1 MRKWLLMAL
10 VLFSV
15 LLASCKP
22 ARPLTFVIIP
32 AEEGSLSQ
40 EQFAPLVE
48 YLTKELGREVELLT
62 VADYTAVVEAMKY
75 KHADVARFG
84 PFNYVLATQ
93 EAEVE
98 AIAAGIKA
106 KTGQPDYKAFIV
118 ARTDRDIGDLSGHS
132 FAYVDV
138 GSASGYLVPA
148 THVEQAGIEL
158 GEVLFAGTHSAV
170 IEAVKNG
177 TVDAGAI
184 ADNRYYVALEEKII
198 EEGEFTI
205 LWESEPI
212 PNSPV
217 AVQKSMDAQLKKRLT
232 EALLACPREIVEAT
246 GIGEIG
252 YAPMTDGD
260 FDVIREIQETLGLTP

>member
-1 MRKWLLMAL
+1 MRKWLLIAL
-10 VLFSV
+10 VLS
-15 LLASCKP
+15 LLVACKP

-32 AEEGSLSQ
+32 AEEESLSQ

-48 YLTKELGREVELLT
+48 YLTKELGREIKLLT

-75 KHADVARFG
+75 GHADIARFG
-84 PFNYVLATQ
+84 PFSYILATQ

-98 AIAAGIKA
+98 AIAAGIKM
-106 KTGQPDYKAFIV
+106 KTGLPDYKAFIV
-118 ARTDRDIGDLSGHS
+118 ARADRGVTDLTGVS
-132 FAYVDV
+132 FAYADI
-138 GSASGYLVPA
+138 GSTSGYLVPA
-148 THVEQAGIEL
+148 TYIEQEGIEL

-177 TVDAGAI
+177 MVDAGAV
-184 ADNRYYVALEEKII
+184 ADNRYYIALDEKII

-217 AVQKSMDAQLKKRLT
+217 AVQKSMDAKLKKRLT

-246 GIGEIG
+246 AIGEIG
-252 YAPMTDGD
+252 YAPMQDSD
-260 FDVIREIQETLGLTP
+260 FDVIREIQETLELD